1 MKKTDTKLYK
11 AFLLL
16 LRSKNKV
23 SVSSVAR
30 AAGVDR
36 ASVYHRLNNLDISL

>member
-16 LRSKNKV
+16 LRTKGKI
-23 SVSSVAR
+23 SVSNLSR
-30 AAGVDR
+30 TAGVDR
-36 ASVYHRLNNLDISL
+36 TSVYHRLNNLDIS